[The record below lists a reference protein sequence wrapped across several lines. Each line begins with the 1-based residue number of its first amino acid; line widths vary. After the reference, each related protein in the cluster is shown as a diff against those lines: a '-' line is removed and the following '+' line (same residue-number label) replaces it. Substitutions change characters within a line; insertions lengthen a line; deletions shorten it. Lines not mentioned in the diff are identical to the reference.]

1 MFVYCTSKYNQ
12 KDVKGS
18 IEPLELKKKKK
29 KSYSKRTSPISKYS
43 TPTVYA
49 FSL

>member
-1 MFVYCTSKYNQ
+1 MFVYCTSKYNR

-18 IEPLELKKKKK
+18 IEPLEFKK